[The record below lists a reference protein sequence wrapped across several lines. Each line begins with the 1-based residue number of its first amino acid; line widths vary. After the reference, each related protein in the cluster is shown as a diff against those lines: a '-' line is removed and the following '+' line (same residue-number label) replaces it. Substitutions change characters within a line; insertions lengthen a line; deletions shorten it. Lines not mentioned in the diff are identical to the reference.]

1 MPELPEVET
10 IVRELAGPLPGRRIL
25 DARVLRPDLLDLA
38 PGEFEDTLRD
48 RRIEA
53 VERRGKNVV
62 LFLSGSLVLRVNL
75 GMTGRLLFV
84 HGPPGPATS
93 SHLGVKL
100 LLGPAGALLY
110 DDVRRFGRIHLLT
123 LPEWRRASD
132 RLGPEPL
139 DPSLTPA
146 AFRALL
152 APSRSPLRS
161 WLLDQS
167 HVAGVGNIYA
177 NEALFLAR
185 LHPARPAGTLKPDEA
200 RTLLAGLRTVLE
212 EAIEAR
218 GTTLRDYRTASGQE
232 GGYGR
237 DLRVYGREGGPCI
250 RCKSP
255 VRRIVFGNRSAFFC
269 PRCQPEAP

>member
-25 DARVLRPDLLDLA
+25 DARVLRPDLLDLP

-48 RRIEA
+48 RIIEA
-53 VERRGKNVV
+53 VERRGKNIV
-62 LFLSGSLVLRVNL
+62 LSLSGSLVLRVNL

-84 HGPPGPATS
+84 HGPPGRATS

-100 LLGPAGALLY
+100 LLRPAGALLY

-123 LPEWRRASD
+123 LPEWHLASD
-132 RLGPEPL
+132 RLGPDPL
-139 DPSLTPA
+139 DPSLTPR
-146 AFRALL
+146 AFRTLL
-152 APSRSPLRS
+152 ASSRSPLRS

-177 NEALFLAR
+177 NEALFRAR
-185 LHPARPAGTLKPDEA
+185 LHPTRPAGTLKPDEA
-200 RTLLAGLRTVLE
+200 HALLVGLRTVLD

-237 DLRVYGREGGPCI
+237 DLRVYRREGRPCV